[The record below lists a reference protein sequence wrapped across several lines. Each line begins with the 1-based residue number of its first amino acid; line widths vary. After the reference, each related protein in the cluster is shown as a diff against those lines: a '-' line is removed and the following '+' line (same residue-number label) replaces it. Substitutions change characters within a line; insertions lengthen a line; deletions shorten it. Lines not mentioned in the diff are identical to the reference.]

1 MDDAIERMKQDAFAR
16 LLGIEL
22 VDAGPGRARV
32 QMTVKDEHR
41 NSVGMV
47 HGGVIFTLAD
57 YTFAV
62 ACNSHGVPAVA
73 VQCSISYFRP
83 PQGAVLTA
91 EASEV
96 SLTRRLGT
104 YTVHVRDTDGEVVA
118 LFQGMAYRKDGEHA
132 RAR

>member
-1 MDDAIERMKQDAFAR
+1 MEDAIERMKQDGFAR
-16 LLGIEL
+16 LLGVEL
-22 VDAGPGRARV
+22 VEAGSGRARV
-32 QMTVKDEHR
+32 QMAVKDEHR

-47 HGGVIFTLAD
+47 HGGVIFTIAD
-57 YTFAV
+57 YAFAV

-83 PQGAVLTA
+83 PQGAAITA

-104 YTVHVRDTDGEVVA
+104 YTVHVRDTDGNLVA
-118 LFQGMAYRKDGEHA
+118 LFQGMAFRRVE
-132 RAR
+132 

>member
-16 LLGIEL
+16 LLGVEL
-22 VDAGPGRARV
+22 VEAGSGRATVR
-32 QMTVKDEHR
+32 MTVKEEHR

-47 HGGVIFTLAD
+47 HGGVIFTIAD
-57 YTFAV
+57 YAFAV

-83 PQGAVLTA
+83 PQGAVITA

-104 YTVHVRDTDGEVVA
+104 YTVHVRDTDGGLVA
-118 LFQGMAYRKDGEHA
+118 LFQGMAFR
-132 RAR
+132 RAAENG

>member
-1 MDDAIERMKQDAFAR
+1 MDDAIERTKQDAFAR

-22 VDAGPGRARV
+22 VEAGAGRAKVR
-32 QMTVKDEHR
+32 MTVKDEHR

-47 HGGVIFTLAD
+47 HGAVIFALAD
-57 YTFAV
+57 YAFAV

-83 PQGAVLTA
+83 PRGAILAA
-91 EASEV
+91 EADEV

-104 YTVHVRDTDGEVVA
+104 YSIRVTDTDGALVA
-118 LFQGMAYRKDGEHA
+118 LFQGMAFRKADGS
-132 RAR
+132 

>member
-22 VDAGPGRARV
+22 VEAGSGRA
-32 QMTVKDEHR
+32 TVRMAVTDEHR

-47 HGGVIFTLAD
+47 HGGVMYTLAD
-57 YTFAV
+57 YAFAV

-83 PQGAVLTA
+83 PQGAVITA

-104 YTVHVRDTDGEVVA
+104 YTVHVRDTDGNLVA
-118 LFQGMAYRKDGEHA
+118 LFQGMAFRKANGS
-132 RAR
+132 

>member
-22 VDAGPGRARV
+22 VEAGSGRA
-32 QMTVKDEHR
+32 TVRMAVTDEHR

-47 HGGVIFTLAD
+47 HGGVIFTFAD
-57 YTFAV
+57 YAFAV

-83 PQGAVLTA
+83 PQGAAITA

-96 SLTRRLGT
+96 SLTHRLGT
-104 YTVHVRDTDGEVVA
+104 YTVHVRDADGDLVA
-118 LFQGMAYRKDGEHA
+118 LFQGMAFRKAEGS
-132 RAR
+132 